1 MNSNNYH
8 FEIQVAKATNR
19 EKRTA
24 LRRRVLCDEKAINS
38 ENCIAIDSEKL
49 SL

>member
-1 MNSNNYH
+1 M
-8 FEIQVAKATNR
+8 

-49 SL
+49 SPQPQFSVEKSF